1 MRTNR
6 IARGYYDV
14 YMCIDMKEALMA
26 TFAIKSN
33 KLVLPGGI
41 DGFGF
46 LMVEDG
52 KFGPVFVDEPQGV
65 RIVDRMGCWVAPGL
79 VDTHIHGFMD
89 HDVMDCDPQG
99 VKAVSEGLAR
109 HGTTSWLPTT
119 LTAGV
124 EDTQNAC
131 ASVREAHRMQRE
143 GEGFLGA
150 KIQGIFLEGPFFT
163 EEHKGAQNPRYL
175 IDPKFE
181 LLERW
186 QEAAG
191 GLIVKSALAPERAG
205 TAEYITQATAA
216 GVRCAIGHSSA
227 TYGEAAAAVLAGAKL
242 VVHTFNG
249 MADMAHRDPGI
260 VGCAMTSQGVYA
272 ELICDGL
279 HVDPVVVETLVRAKG
294 WEHVVLIT
302 DCLSCGGLP
311 DGDYFIGELPIQLR
325 DGAAYL
331 KNGGNFAGSTLTLAR
346 AVKNVADWGIVT
358 AEQAIRMATEVPARS
373 LGMGDRCGSILPGRA
388 ADLAVFDPELNLVE
402 AYVDG
407 HKVRE

>member
-1 MRTNR
+1 MS
-6 IARGYYDV
+6 
-14 YMCIDMKEALMA
+14 
-26 TFAIKSN
+26 TFAIKSD
-33 KLVLPGGI
+33 KLVLPSGI
-41 DGFGF
+41 DGFGY
-46 LMVEDG
+46 LLIENG
-52 KFGPVFVDEPQGV
+52 KFGQVSIDEPVGV
-65 RIVDRMGCWVAPGL
+65 HIVDRMGCWVAPGL

-99 VKAVSEGLAR
+99 VVEISEGLAK
-109 HGTTSWLPTT
+109 HGTTSWLATT
-119 LTAGV
+119 LTASASKT
-124 EDTQNAC
+124 EEAC
-131 ASVREAHRMQRE
+131 ASVREANKILQ
-143 GEGFLGA
+143 GDPALYGA

-163 EEHKGAQNPRYL
+163 EEHKGAQDPHYL
-175 IDPKFE
+175 IDPEFS
-181 LLERW
+181 LLQRW

-191 GLIVKSALAPERAG
+191 GLVAKSALAPERDG
-205 TAEYITQATAA
+205 ILEYITQATAA

-227 TYGEAAAAVLAGAKL
+227 SYGQAAAAVLAGAKI

-279 HVDPVVVETLVRAKG
+279 HVDPVVCETLVRAKG

-311 DGDYFIGELPIQLR
+311 DGDYKIGELPIRLQNGEAR
-325 DGAAYL
+325 L
-331 KNGGNFAGSTLTLAR
+331 KDGGNLAGSTLALDR

-358 AEQAIRMATEVPARS
+358 AEQAIRMASEVPARS

-402 AYVDG
+402 SYVDG
-407 HKVRE
+407 HLLRV

>member
-1 MRTNR
+1 MS
-6 IARGYYDV
+6 
-14 YMCIDMKEALMA
+14 

-33 KLVLPGGI
+33 KLVLPSGI
-41 DGFGF
+41 DGFGY
-46 LMVEDG
+46 LLVEDG
-52 KFGPVFVDEPQGV
+52 KFGQVSVDEPSGV
-65 RIVDRMGCWVAPGL
+65 KIVDRMGYWVAPGL

-89 HDVMDCDPQG
+89 HDVMDCEPEG
-99 VKAVSEGLAR
+99 VMAVSEGLAKC
-109 HGTTSWLPTT
+109 GTTSWLATT

-124 EDTQNAC
+124 DETGEAC
-131 ASVREAHRMQRE
+131 ASVREANRRQIE
-143 GEGFLGA
+143 DADFVGA

-163 EEHKGAQNPRYL
+163 EEHKGAQNARYL
-175 IDPKFE
+175 IDPQFDI
-181 LLERW
+181 LERW
-186 QEAAG
+186 QEEAG
-191 GLIVKSALAPERAG
+191 GLIAKSALAPEREG
-205 TAEYITQATAA
+205 VVEYITKATSA

-227 TYGEAAAAVLAGAKL
+227 TYGQSAAAVLAGAKI

-279 HVDPVVVETLVRAKG
+279 HVDPVVCETLVRAKG

-311 DGDYFIGELPIQLR
+311 DGDYFIGELPIELR
-325 DGAAYL
+325 DGAAFL
-331 KNGGNFAGSTLTLAR
+331 KDGGNFAGSTLTLAK

-388 ADLAVFDPELNLVE
+388 ADLVVFDPELNVVE
-402 AYVDG
+402 TYVDG
-407 HKVRE
+407 IAVRP

>member
-1 MRTNR
+1 MS
-6 IARGYYDV
+6 
-14 YMCIDMKEALMA
+14 

-33 KLVLPGGI
+33 KLVLPSGI
-41 DGFGF
+41 DGFGY
-46 LMVEDG
+46 LLVEDG
-52 KFGPVFVDEPQGV
+52 KFGQVSVDEPSGV
-65 RIVDRMGCWVAPGL
+65 RVVDRMGYWVAPGL

-89 HDVMDCDPQG
+89 HDVMDCEPEG
-99 VKAVSEGLAR
+99 VMAVSEGLAKC
-109 HGTTSWLPTT
+109 GTTSWLATT

-124 EDTQNAC
+124 DKTGEAC
-131 ASVREAHRMQRE
+131 ASVCEANRRQAE
-143 GEGFLGA
+143 DPDFVGA

-175 IDPKFE
+175 IDPKFDI
-181 LLERW
+181 LEGW
-186 QEAAG
+186 QKEAG
-191 GLIVKSALAPERAG
+191 GLIVKSAIAPEREG
-205 TAEYITQATAA
+205 VAEYIAKATSA

-227 TYGEAAAAVLAGAKL
+227 TYGESAAAVLAGAKI

-279 HVDPVVVETLVRAKG
+279 HVDPVVCETLVRAKG
-294 WEHVVLIT
+294 FEHVVLVT

-311 DGDYFIGELPIQLR
+311 DGDYFIGELPIELR
-325 DGAAYL
+325 DGAAFL
-331 KNGGNFAGSTLTLAR
+331 KDGGNFAGSTLTLAK

-388 ADLAVFDPELNLVE
+388 ADLVVFDPELNVVE
-402 AYVDG
+402 TYVDG
-407 HKVRE
+407 RVVRP